1 MATTVQLTID
11 CADPQA
17 LARFWMTALHY
28 VPEPPPSGHE
38 SWVSWLAAMGVPQSE
53 WNDGA
58 SIGDPEGVG
67 PKLYFQKVPEPKT
80 VKNRLHM
87 DLDIAVESDPIDVR
101 VADVEAE
108 VARLE
113 LAGARV
119 LRRVSDHGHFHVA
132 MRDPEGNELDL
143 R

>member
-1 MATTVQLTID
+1 MATTIQLTID

-28 VPEPPPSGHE
+28 VPEPPPGGHE
-38 SWVSWLAAMGVPQSE
+38 SWDSWLAAMGVPESE

-58 SIGDPEGVG
+58 SISDPESVG

-80 VKNRLHM
+80 MKNRLHM
-87 DLDIAVESDPIDVR
+87 DLDIAVVSDPVAVR
-101 VADVEAE
+101 VADIEAE
-108 VARLE
+108 AARLE
-113 LAGARV
+113 LAGAAV
-119 LRRVSDHGHFHVA
+119 LQRVSDHGHFHVG
-132 MRDPEGNELDL
+132 MRDPEGNEFDL